1 MLEKPKNARDSAQ
14 VTFDETERD
23 VCMLAQCVWTEI
35 TLTLNS
41 GCSQRE
47 REIER
52 TDIQMKEDAGRK
64 IKWSTVKQFC
74 AVHDT
79 LQCDIHWGRGE
90 KKKERRRGRTDAS
103 G

>member
-1 MLEKPKNARDSAQ
+1 MLEKPKHARDSAQ

-23 VCMLAQCVWTEI
+23 VRTLAQCVWTEI

-41 GCSQRE
+41 GCSQKE

-52 TDIQMKEDAGRK
+52 TNIQMKEDAGKK

-79 LQCDIHWGRGE
+79 LQCNIHWGRGG
-90 KKKERRRGRTDAS
+90 KRKRKNRREWLNF
-103 G
+103 